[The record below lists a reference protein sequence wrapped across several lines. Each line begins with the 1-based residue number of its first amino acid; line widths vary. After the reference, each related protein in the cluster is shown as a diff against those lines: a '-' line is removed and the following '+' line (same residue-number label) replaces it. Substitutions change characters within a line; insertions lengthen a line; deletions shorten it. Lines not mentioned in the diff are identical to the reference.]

1 MSCSRKFQ
9 PLATSTPNS
18 KSATESAA
26 CTSVNKHVTE
36 DKEDAL
42 WSSERVQLGEER
54 TVNRRVL
61 SAGWLLTE
69 EERLLL
75 FKICNG
81 RPMS

>member
-18 KSATESAA
+18 KSMTESA
-26 CTSVNKHVTE
+26 VNGAAVNEHV
-36 DKEDAL
+36 
-42 WSSERVQLGEER
+42 SENDDIIKGSGRVELSEKR

-61 SAGWLLTE
+61 SSGWLLTDE
-69 EERLLL
+69 EKLLL

-81 RPMS
+81 RPVT